1 MNRRSLIIGMPALLL
16 AGCGGSGVTIPG
28 IGTIGG
34 SGDVRTIT
42 PDINTPNSP
51 WRAQNSS
58 GVVMEHSQGLD
69 GGFAFNFPRGD
80 GVHYVTRPPPGPV
93 SGIMTIRYRVD
104 STSPS
109 WAFKGDAPPPM
120 VTAFVQRKGDQL
132 SGNTPDNR
140 YWAGPLRGSLDPG
153 EHVITAPLLIPM
165 WTNVMGQRN
174 DAGFKQTLNNCAN
187 VGMTFGGAS
196 FFGHGVWTPSG
207 SARFTLLAFN
217 IA

>member
-1 MNRRSLIIGMPALLL
+1 MITRRVVTFGAPALLL
-16 AGCGGSGVTIPG
+16 AGCGSGITIPG

-34 SGDVRTIT
+34 TGDVRTIT

-51 WRAQNSS
+51 WRAQNSTA
-58 GVVMEHSQGLD
+58 VVMESSS

-80 GVHYVTRPPPGPV
+80 GVHYVTRPWPV
-93 SGIMTIRYRVD
+93 SPVRGIMTIRYRVD
-104 STSPS
+104 STSPV
-109 WAFKGDAPPPM
+109 WAFRGDTPPPM
-120 VTAFVQRKGDQL
+120 VSAFVQRKGDQL

-140 YWAGPLRGSLDPG
+140 YWAGGPLRGTLDTG
-153 EHVITAPLLIPM
+153 EHVITAALLIPM

-174 DAGFKQTLNNCAN
+174 AAGFTETLNNCAN

-196 FFGHGVWTPSG
+196 FAGHGVWVSGG
-207 SARFTLLAFN
+207 SARFTLLSFS